1 MAVAAVAAAAFFAWA
16 LGIRQMTNISFVTLK
31 MRINFLDSN
40 LPKLLL
46 HKKKKITLSLVGFES
61 PKVIKFIQ
69 ALENITCTT
78 LSFII
83 CPFSLKSTGNEVLTC
98 GKSRQQPPHTVLSK
112 P

>member
-1 MAVAAVAAAAFFAWA
+1 MAVAAAAALFAWA
-16 LGIRQMTNISFVTLK
+16 LEIRQMTNISFVILK

-46 HKKKKITLSLVGFES
+46 HLKKKKLRVSLVGFES

-69 ALENITCTT
+69 ALKNITCT

-98 GKSRQQPPHTVLSK
+98 GKSRQQPPHTVLSN